1 MKNLVSII
9 IPSYNRSHLIGETLD
24 SVIAQTY
31 VNWECIIID
40 DKSTDETFT
49 ILSTYLKKD
58 NRFIYVSKP
67 SDIKKGA
74 SGSRNLGLKLAKG
87 EYIQFLDSDDL
98 LAENK
103 LEEQLKLL
111 ITESKYTIST
121 CKWGF
126 FDIIGKPYTI
136 FENKA
141 DYKNFENPKKY
152 FDLIGQYGGFFP
164 LHVFLIN
171 KELINSIG
179 GWNENLTMCDDG
191 EFFFRVLLN
200 SDKIVYSDRT
210 YVLYRNSN
218 DDNLSSL
225 NSKTKAI
232 SLVNSW
238 KIIEALYTAK
248 YNEINS
254 MYLGKKKESVYYE
267 LKKHFPKIISNNRF
281 FFKHQI
287 EKDTFFLKI
296 KKLNKRII
304 HRLKIIFK

>member
-67 SDIKKGA
+67 SDVKKGA

-126 FDIIGKPYTI
+126 FDIQGNHI
-136 FENKA
+136 
-141 DYKNFENPKKY
+141 
-152 FDLIGQYGGFFP
+152 Q
-164 LHVFLIN
+164 
-171 KELINSIG
+171 
-179 GWNENLTMCDDG
+179 
-191 EFFFRVLLN
+191 
-200 SDKIVYSDRT
+200 
-210 YVLYRNSN
+210 
-218 DDNLSSL
+218 
-225 NSKTKAI
+225 
-232 SLVNSW
+232 
-238 KIIEALYTAK
+238 
-248 YNEINS
+248 
-254 MYLGKKKESVYYE
+254 
-267 LKKHFPKIISNNRF
+267 
-281 FFKHQI
+281 
-287 EKDTFFLKI
+287 FLKI
-296 KKLNKRII
+296 KQII
-304 HRLKIIFK
+304 KILKIQKNILI